1 MVEINQLLG
10 TKIEDYLFCLVLKI
24 LYLDSSKTVFYAIT
38 VYNFGLIFR
47 SMGSSGE
54 FNPQWT
60 MNEGSS
66 NHISSR
72 YGRKGRSNHSI
83 DKMSVNSGLSSHDG
97 SQVM

>member
-1 MVEINQLLG
+1 
-10 TKIEDYLFCLVLKI
+10 
-24 LYLDSSKTVFYAIT
+24 
-38 VYNFGLIFR
+38 
-47 SMGSSGE
+47 MGSSGE

-66 NHISSR
+66 NHIASR